1 MNSKFF
7 KKEKG
12 QSLIEILFSITV
24 VTLVLT
30 GVVSLMVK
38 VLNVRGEASLRQ
50 KAGNL
55 STIIIENQIKEKDN
69 NPDTFWNTTLLPPP
83 DQIMV
88 GFDGF
93 TYDVGKTSIGQD
105 LNMVVTVKWAD
116 QTLTVQRY
124 FSKKGS

>member
-1 MNSKFF
+1 MKNN
-7 KKEKG
+7 KG

-50 KAGNL
+50 KASNL
-55 STIIIENQIKEKDN
+55 STIIIENQVKEKEN
-69 NPDTFWNTTLLPPP
+69 TPSNFWNNSLPPG
-83 DQIMV
+83 QTLV

-105 LNMVVTVKWAD
+105 LNVVVTVKWAD

>member
-1 MNSKFF
+1 MKNN
-7 KKEKG
+7 KG

-55 STIIIENQIKEKDN
+55 STIVMENQIKEKEN
-69 NPDTFWNTTLLPPP
+69 KPSNFWNNSSLTDQTL
-83 DQIMV
+83 V
-88 GFDGF
+88 GFNGF
-93 TYDVGKTSIGQD
+93 TYDISKTFVNND
-105 LNMVVTVKWAD
+105 LNVVVIIKWAD